1 MERND
6 FLTNTCTRSWDCTS
20 LNERRGNGS
29 WANVCES
36 LFKQAL
42 SESRVREIRPPG
54 LMSGVWK
61 RSMARH

>member
-36 LFKQAL
+36 LFSKPCLAL
-42 SESRVREIRPPG
+42 ESWCAKIEGIHKIG
-54 LMSGVWK
+54 
-61 RSMARH
+61 

>member
-36 LFKQAL
+36 PFNRFFRFKVRGLGFLTVL
-42 SESRVREIRPPG
+42 S
-54 LMSGVWK
+54 
-61 RSMARH
+61 